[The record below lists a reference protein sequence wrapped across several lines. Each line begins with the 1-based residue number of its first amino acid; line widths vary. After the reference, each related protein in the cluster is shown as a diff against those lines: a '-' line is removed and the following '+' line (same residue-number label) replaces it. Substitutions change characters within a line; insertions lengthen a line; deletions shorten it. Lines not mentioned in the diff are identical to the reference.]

1 MIRSA
6 LRPLLALGA
15 LGAVAAGSPASPA
28 PQGLVGPFQGGQRW
42 VHAAGLQAPFIP
54 TRVRFAARGELVW
67 AAGEV
72 ANPRLMLLDGSG
84 SGVVQPSLLDTSV
97 AGASDI
103 LAVEAGPRADR
114 LFALQQVPEPDLF
127 SRRTLLTRHD
137 ALAAG
142 GGSPFAPAWT
152 HSLDFLANG
161 GALLGI
167 DALGERAALA
177 AVNDGAGVVRVELV
191 DTSTGTVL
199 FSLDLAGT
207 GLEALALSADGRR
220 IAVGVGARLVV
231 LDDQGVSLHDELLGG
246 TIGDL
251 ALDHDGSRL
260 VAGSVGALQVYDQM
274 GSVYAPVAV
283 HTGGSAELASLVAID
298 ADGGTYAC
306 SWWRFLDP
314 DALRCEVYDGATHGL
329 LNLLS
334 QPGQAGGPQNAP
346 AGLVMTADGERI
358 AFAAWGRGDGA
369 PEVVLL
375 QRGQAAPVLEVDL
388 PGSALGVDL
397 DSRGRRVAVVT
408 KNLHANQVGS
418 TGEVRLYD
426 TGERDLE
433 LLQPAR
439 LGGELRAA
447 SLLSGAQTT
456 LFLVGPRAV
465 VPAPIGGVSGLLAL
479 DRDQRLRIFPA
490 LPDQA
495 GRADLSLAIPALPA
509 LAGVPYALQAANRVG
524 GSWVLS
530 SSVADPLFY

>member
-1 MIRSA
+1 MTRTA
-6 LRPLLALGA
+6 LSPLLALGA
-15 LGAVAAGSPASPA
+15 LGALAAGATAAPA
-28 PQGLVGPFQGGQRW
+28 PQGLVGPFEGGQRW

-72 ANPRLMLLDGSG
+72 ANPRLMVLDGSG
-84 SGVVQPSLLDTSV
+84 SGVVQPSLLDTGV
-97 AGASDI
+97 ALASDI
-103 LAVEAGPRADR
+103 LAVEAGPGADR

-127 SRRTLLTRHD
+127 HRRTLLTRHD

-142 GGSPFAPAWT
+142 GGSPFEAVWT

-161 GALLGI
+161 GALLGV

-191 DTSTGTVL
+191 DTLTGAVL
-199 FSLDLAGT
+199 FSTDLVGT
-207 GLEALALSADGRR
+207 GLEALTLSADGTRL
-220 IAVGVGARLVV
+220 AVGVGARVVV
-231 LDDQGVSLHDELLGG
+231 LNGQGAPLHDEVLGG
-246 TIGDL
+246 TVGDL
-251 ALDHDGSRL
+251 AFDHDGSRL
-260 VAGSVGALQVYDQM
+260 VVGSVGALQIYDEV
-274 GSVYAPVAV
+274 GGGYVPDAV
-283 HTGGSAELASLVAID
+283 HLGDSDELASQVAID

-306 SWWRFLDP
+306 AWWRFRDP
-314 DALRCEVYDGATHGL
+314 DALRYEVYDGAVHGL
-329 LNLLS
+329 LNQLS
-334 QPGQAGGPQNAP
+334 QFGQAGGLQNAP
-346 AGLVMTADGERI
+346 AGLAMTPDGERI
-358 AFAAWGRGDGA
+358 VFAAWGKGDGA
-369 PEVVLL
+369 PEVVLF

-433 LLQPAR
+433 LLEPAR

-447 SLLSGAQTT
+447 SLLPGAQTA
-456 LFLVGPRAV
+456 LFLVGSRAV
-465 VPAPIGGVSGLLAL
+465 VPSPVGGASGLLAL
-479 DRDQRLRIFPA
+479 DREQRLRIFPA
-490 LPDQA
+490 QPDAA

-509 LAGVPYALQAANRVG
+509 LAGVPYALQVANRVG